1 MPRNTSL
8 TRAQLTTKANQWLK
22 DNPKRWKSIR
32 ETSKFPYTEL
42 QNIIEKE
49 HGKAHWRDRPGR
61 NKITGSM
68 PTKSDPGVPF
78 TLEDAGN
85 GKVKFKSTPT
95 RAATR
100 GNPTKGSSGTRQ
112 YLERAATPS
121 GVDFSD
127 SQRAMAEARA
137 AGPDMDGGHK
147 IPLDRTVR
155 GQEHKVQSG
164 RGTVQEYRDN
174 FKKSGQAL
182 GHQRANIEPQ
192 TRVDNR
198 IRQRSDYAALDRHLK
213 QLDEIFA
220 QGKAFK
226 MGKNALRGHII
237 GYLPD
242 VLEIADNYTNG
253 AVSNGIN
260 TIGKKVGNEAEYV
273 AKNFANR
280 VEDGWNGLVDAVNGS
295 KGDYGH
301 DYGQ

>member
-1 MPRNTSL
+1 MRKTKL
-8 TRAQLTTKANQWLK
+8 TRRQLTTKANQWIK
-22 DNPKRWKSIR
+22 DNPKIWKSIR

-42 QNIIEKE
+42 QHIIEKE
-49 HGKAHWRDRPGR
+49 HGKAIWRDRPGR

-100 GNPTKGSSGTRQ
+100 GQPTKGSSGTRQ
-112 YLERAATPS
+112 YLERAATPP

-147 IPLDRTVR
+147 VPLDRTVR

-174 FKKSGQAL
+174 FKKSGQSL
-182 GHQRANIEPQ
+182 GPQRGNIEPQ

-198 IRQRSDYAALDRHLK
+198 IRQRRDYAALDRHLGMK
-213 QLDEIFA
+213 DSLNQNSNWH
-220 QGKAFK
+220 K
-226 MGKNALRGHII
+226 GKNAMRGFPSAFSNSESGSEIVDRVNNNQRLT
-237 GYLPD
+237 GYAATLGVPI
-242 VLEIADNYTNG
+242 E
-253 AVSNGIN
+253 
-260 TIGKKVGNEAEYV
+260 
-273 AKNFANR
+273 FF
-280 VEDGWNGLVDAVNGS
+280 
-295 KGDYGH
+295 
-301 DYGQ
+301 